1 MDSQRQKK
9 FSRLIQK
16 ELGEIFQ
23 QDAKSHFHGA
33 FITVTHTVVS
43 PDMSVAKVYLSLM
56 LVKDK
61 EAFMQTIRTLTKTI
75 RSLLADRIRKQVRI
89 IPELVFYLDDS
100 AEYAEKIDKVI
111 SSLHIPPAP
120 TEKDSE

>member
-23 QDAKSHFHGA
+23 HDSKSHFQGA

-43 PDMSVAKVYLSLM
+43 PDMSQAKIYLSLL

-61 EAFMQTIRTLTKTI
+61 EAFIQFIRTLTKTI
-75 RSLLADRIRKQVRI
+75 RNLLAERIRKQVRI
-89 IPELVFYLDDS
+89 IPELIFYLDDS
-100 AEYAEKIDKVI
+100 AAYAENIQKVM
-111 SSLHIPPAP
+111 SGLNIPPA
-120 TEKDSE
+120 E